1 MRPAVAMRSRVLAL
15 LILAATPRLAA
26 TQTPPALD
34 KAELIRLLTNPL
46 FAQSEVADVVR
57 RSCLTFHPSERD
69 WADLRNAGAGGEV
82 IASAAACDSRRGP
95 VASVTPSAPAE
106 EPVTAVAQ
114 PAEVT
119 TTTGAPASVRVKLS
133 RGKSPVRRTTITL
146 RGTATLGLSR
156 DANAVTDDS
165 GIAVFR
171 LPGVSRAGTHQFEIR
186 TAGGSPF
193 PGQPVVQYAIRAS
206 RPSQL
211 RVSPEYVAFG
221 RGADSTAVVAA
232 MVTDSLGYP
241 VSGEPVDLNAGT
253 GAPLTAM
260 TDSGGRASFL
270 LSSGST
276 PRGGTVQLM
285 ARGLP
290 PVAVEV
296 ATVAGLSGVNT
307 GFEAVGSPHSRVGT
321 SLGEPVV
328 FKARTVQG
336 SPASGHTVRFRSLNA
351 QVTPETAVLD
361 SSGQV
366 RLDVTLGSKA
376 GDAAVFAT
384 IDSVERILTLHADPG
399 PIDALVLERNG
410 KAVTGQTITVPV
422 NSALVL
428 HLKAHD
434 LYGNVTGVDVLGQ
447 ALRAGRARLTARNS
461 GLQLV
466 SLESADS
473 AVVVTLKAQRSGIFD
488 FVIGSGIT
496 ATARVNA
503 VPAP

>member
-1 MRPAVAMRSRVLAL
+1 MRSRVLAL
-15 LILAATPRLAA
+15 VVLAATPRSAA
-26 TQTPPALD
+26 TQAPPPLD

-46 FAQSEVADVVR
+46 FAQTEVADVVR
-57 RSCLTFHPSERD
+57 RSCLTFHPTERD
-69 WADLRNAGAGGEV
+69 WADLRDAGAGGEV
-82 IASAAACDSRRGP
+82 IASAASCDSRRGP
-95 VASVTPSAPAE
+95 VASSPSSAGTSGAE
-106 EPVTAVAQ
+106 PPMTAVAL
-114 PAEVT
+114 PADVVT
-119 TTTGAPASVRVKLS
+119 APGAPGTVRVKLT
-133 RGKSPVRRTTITL
+133 RGRTPVRRATLAL
-146 RGTATLGLSR
+146 RGTTSLGLAR

-171 LPGVSRAGTHQFEIR
+171 LPGVGRSGTHQFEIR
-186 TAGGSPF
+186 TAGGSTF
-193 PGQPVVQYAIRAS
+193 PGQPVVQYAVRAL

-211 RVSPEYVAFG
+211 RVFPEYVAFG

-232 MVTDSLGYP
+232 TVTDSLGYP
-241 VSGEPVDLNAGT
+241 VSGEPVDLNAGS
-253 GAPLTAM
+253 GPPLTAV

-270 LSSGST
+270 LSSSST
-276 PRGGTVQLM
+276 PRGGTVQLL

-290 PVAVEV
+290 PVTVEV
-296 ATVAGLSGVNT
+296 AAAAGLSGVST
-307 GFEAVGSPHSRVGT
+307 GFGAVGSPHSRVGT

-336 SPASGHTVRFRSLNA
+336 GAASGHTVRFRSLNA
-351 QVTPETAVLD
+351 QVTPEVAVLD

-366 RLDVTLGSKA
+366 RLDVVLGTKA

-410 KAVTGQTITVPV
+410 KPVTGQTISVSV
-422 NSALVL
+422 NTTFTL

-434 LYGNVTGVDVLGQ
+434 FYGNVTGVDALGQ
-447 ALRAGRARLTARNS
+447 ALRAGRARLTARNT

-466 SLESADS
+466 NLDSADS
-473 AVVVTLKAQRSGIFD
+473 AVVVTLKAQHTGIFD

-503 VPAP
+503 VSAP

>member
-1 MRPAVAMRSRVLAL
+1 MSMRSRLLAL
-15 LILAATPRLAA
+15 VVLAATPRSAA
-26 TQTPPALD
+26 TQAAPPLD

-57 RSCLTFHPSERD
+57 RSCLTFHPTERD
-69 WADLRNAGAGGEV
+69 WDDLRNAGAAGEV
-82 IASAAACDSRRGP
+82 IASAAACDSRHGP
-95 VASVTPSAPAE
+95 AAAAASSRPVD

-119 TTTGAPASVRVKLS
+119 TGPGVPASVRVKLA
-133 RGKSPVRRTTITL
+133 RGKTPVRRTTIAL
-146 RGTATLGLSR
+146 RGTTALGLTR

-171 LPGVSRAGTHQFEIR
+171 LPGVSRAGMHQFEIR
-186 TAGGSPF
+186 TATGGQF
-193 PGQPVVQYAIRAS
+193 PGQPIVQYSIRAS
-206 RPSQL
+206 HPSQL
-211 RVSPEYVAFG
+211 RASPEYVAFG
-221 RGADSTAVVAA
+221 RGADSTAVVTAT
-232 MVTDSLGYP
+232 VTDSLGFP
-241 VSGEPVDLNAGT
+241 VSGEPVDLNAGS
-253 GAPLTAM
+253 GAPLTAV
-260 TDSGGRASFL
+260 TDSGGRARFL
-270 LSSGST
+270 LSSSAT
-276 PRGGTVQLM
+276 PRGGTVQLT

-290 PVAVEV
+290 PATIEV
-296 ATVAGLSGVNT
+296 ATAAGLSGVST
-307 GFEAVGSPHSRVGT
+307 GFGAVGSPHSRVGT

-336 SPASGHTVRFRSLNA
+336 AAASGHTVRFRSLNA
-351 QVTPETAVLD
+351 QVTPEIAVLD

-366 RLDVTLGSKA
+366 RLDVVLGTKA

-384 IDSVERILTLHADPG
+384 VDSVERILTLHADPG

-410 KAVTGQTITVPV
+410 KPVTGQTINVPV
-422 NSALVL
+422 NTSFSL

-434 LYGNVTGVDVLGQ
+434 FYGNVTGVDALGQ
-447 ALRAGRARLTARNS
+447 ALAAGRARLTARNS

-466 SLESADS
+466 NLESADS
-473 AVVVTLKAQRSGIFD
+473 AVVVTLKAQHTGVFD

-503 VPAP
+503 VAAP